1 MVDCLSLPLDR
12 VGVCGWSLLLE
23 DPPAPLRPLRAGDAG
38 GELVVELVAEVLE
51 LLLALPFLPR
61 ASSSV
66 CVAA

>member
-1 MVDCLSLPLDR
+1 
-12 VGVCGWSLLLE
+12 LLLE

-61 ASSSV
+61 DSSSV
-66 CVAA
+66 CVAT